1 MDITIKYWE
10 FLIGV
15 RCTIESRECEM
26 FPEWISLLEL
36 SHGLKFLLALTF
48 NVSVLAIDMKQ
59 RLTATEIPLKSYC
72 EIIDDVYSKYSS
84 KIHGTEIENEMSD
97 EQWTNLFKSLEVGS
111 NVSKQSIKI
120 EETLKENGVR
130 HVCVVRLPKPG
141 NRNLFTK
148 KVFIGVKNEDSERMR
163 KILREPKVVRAFSFP
178 GDHFLIIDTYTAVKR
193 ENI

>member
-111 NVSKQSIKI
+111 NVSKQSIKVLI
-120 EETLKENGVR
+120 EPYSFHMK
-130 HVCVVRLPKPG
+130 G
-141 NRNLFTK
+141 NLYK
-148 KVFIGVKNEDSERMR
+148 
-163 KILREPKVVRAFSFP
+163 
-178 GDHFLIIDTYTAVKR
+178 LIFGSLYLIFCFDLC
-193 ENI
+193 